1 MENKKLTEF
10 VHVDESNEEK
20 ISTKI
25 TIQSFEND
33 IEEID
38 IPKGIINF
46 LNAKTGK
53 RHPYLTKNRYSVS
66 DLVHCQRK
74 SLYKQLG
81 IKQEQL
87 VQESIEQMW
96 STVRGNFLHQM
107 TNAYDWNELEMQY
120 KIKLDNDKQVILH
133 GRLDMYDWQ
142 TKTIMDLKSVSNLR
156 HQIKHGFVPKLQHIL
171 QIQCYGT
178 IFSSYIPIEN
188 LNLIYVD
195 NTDIV
200 TYKIQKKDMSDWIK
214 TRIQQIENACESKQ
228 IIDGEQSGLCQ
239 FCKYQTKCFTDGNG
253 INHTPLSVPKGGRIN

>member
-1 MENKKLTEF
+1 MCITITTKLICSLQLKELLFEDQILRMENKKITEF

-53 RHPYLTKNRYSVS
+53 RQPYLTKNRYSVS

-120 KIKLDNDKQVILH
+120 KIKLDDDKQVILH
-133 GRLDMYDWQ
+133 GRL
-142 TKTIMDLKSVSNLR
+142 
-156 HQIKHGFVPKLQHIL
+156 
-171 QIQCYGT
+171 
-178 IFSSYIPIEN
+178 
-188 LNLIYVD
+188 
-195 NTDIV
+195 
-200 TYKIQKKDMSDWIK
+200 
-214 TRIQQIENACESKQ
+214 
-228 IIDGEQSGLCQ
+228 
-239 FCKYQTKCFTDGNG
+239 
-253 INHTPLSVPKGGRIN
+253 